1 MNCFFSLII
10 ASKNEEKDIYLSLDS
25 SLKQKYKNYE
35 IIVIDDSTDGTK
47 NIIRDYQKR
56 FDNLFLIEG
65 EGTGCCN
72 ARNKGIYASKGDIIV
87 FLTADTIL
95 EPNYLLELNHFYKD
109 QNTQWITTSAKVYNL
124 DNNFSRFLEFQH
136 QEVESRSSYHPYTTQ
151 GYSVRKNAALNVD
164 CISGDKYPFNFC
176 RDWTLGEKL
185 NKQGYK
191 KLHISDLTVFHK
203 APNDY
208 KDYFQV
214 RKTRGLMSAY
224 QPYYFFNKNLSYLFI
239 KFFTKTMISF
249 LKLIFV
255 IPLFFEYLK
264 ILRFSD
270 KKTQDFFPLIFP
282 FLIQE
287 FCFRYG
293 ELVGLKNILKRK

>member
-1 MNCFFSLII
+1 LNNFFSLII

-65 EGTGCCN
+65 DGTGCCN

-95 EPNYLLELNHFYKD
+95 DTNYLLKLNNFYKD
-109 QNTQWITTSAKVYNL
+109 QKTQWITTSAKVYNL
-124 DNNFSRFLEFQH
+124 DNNYSRFLEFQH
-136 QEVESRSSYHPYTTQ
+136 QEVESRLNYIPYTTQ
-151 GYSVRKNAALNVD
+151 GYSVRKNAAINVD
-164 CISGDKYPFNFC
+164 CISGEKYPFNFC

-185 NKQGYK
+185 HKKGYK
-191 KLHISDLTVFHK
+191 KLHIKELTDFHK
-203 APNDY
+203 APNEFE
-208 KDYFQV
+208 DYFQV

-239 KFFTKTMISF
+239 KFLCKSIISF
-249 LKLIFV
+249 FKLIFV
-255 IPLFFEYLK
+255 IPLMIDYFKVLK
-264 ILRFSD
+264 FSD
-270 KKTQDFFPLIFP
+270 KKLQDFFFLFYP
-282 FLIQE
+282 FLLQE

-293 ELVGLKNILKRK
+293 VLVGLKNILKRK

>member
-1 MNCFFSLII
+1 M
-10 ASKNEEKDIYLSLDS
+10 SLDS
-25 SLKQKYKNYE
+25 SLEQKYKDYE
-35 IIVIDDSTDGTK
+35 IIVIDDSTDNTK

-56 FDNLFLIEG
+56 FDNLILIEG

-72 ARNKGIYASKGDIIV
+72 ARNKGISASKGDIIV

-95 EPNYLLELNHFYKD
+95 DTNYLLKLNNYYKD
-109 QNTQWITTSAKVYNL
+109 QKTQWITTSAKVYNL

-136 QEVESRSSYHPYTTQ
+136 QEVESRSDYNPYTTQ
-151 GYSVRKNAALNVD
+151 GYSVRKNAAIDVN

-185 NKQGYK
+185 QKKGYE
-191 KLHISDLTVFHK
+191 KLHIKDLIVFHK
-203 APNDY
+203 APNEFE
-208 KDYFQV
+208 DYFQV

-224 QPYYFFNKNLSYLFI
+224 QPYYFFNKSLSYLFI
-239 KFFTKTMISF
+239 KFFIKTIVSF
-249 LKLIFV
+249 FKLIFV
-255 IPLFFEYLK
+255 IPLFIEYLK
-264 ILRFSD
+264 VLRFSD
-270 KKTQDFFPLIFP
+270 KKKQDFFLLLFP
-282 FLIQE
+282 FLLQE